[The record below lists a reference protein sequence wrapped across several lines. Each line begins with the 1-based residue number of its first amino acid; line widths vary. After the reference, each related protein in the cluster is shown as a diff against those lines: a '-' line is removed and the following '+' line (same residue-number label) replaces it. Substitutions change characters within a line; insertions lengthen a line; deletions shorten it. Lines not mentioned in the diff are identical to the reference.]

1 MSKKLETY
9 ANIDPLNLLDL
20 IKYFWLY
27 KIFLIIPFF
36 ISIIISLV
44 LYLTLDDTYVYEIKL
59 SPVSEDKVRN
69 YISTV
74 EIKIPNKP
82 HGFTADITKQPL
94 PYNYYSSQLITP
106 SGGVLSNGNLFNIYI
121 DKLLLKLNNESINEH
136 NIKFKKIK
144 NDPSYLLTLRTKHEK
159 DFDKMLNFIEL
170 PSNLFYQ
177 SIIEL
182 YKNKFNQV
190 KKELKLVESNLKK
203 MEDDLKDRHELMLK
217 YKINFLKKH
226 LEIAKKLQIKKP
238 DKFFLDTFNRNLT
251 NAELFNNDQ
260 YYNLGSDFIEIEL
273 EKLIYYNNTNKNNYK
288 FSLEFINLEFQ
299 RNYQDNYLK
308 ILDNAEDQ
316 IIKNIV
322 KTDIILFTITD
333 TKMQID
339 QTKNIII
346 ITIFLL
352 GIITPLIFLLSTFS
366 IFGFKN
372 KI

>member
-121 DKLLLKLNNESINEH
+121 DKPYI
-136 NIKFKKIK
+136 
-144 NDPSYLLTLRTKHEK
+144 
-159 DFDKMLNFIEL
+159 
-170 PSNLFYQ
+170 SNLMYA
-177 SIIEL
+177 IPDYGL
-182 YKNKFNQV
+182 YLPDNSKVMGYPAKD
-190 KKELKLVESNLKK
+190 LKK
-203 MEDDLKDRHELMLK
+203 FIKDNK
-217 YKINFLKKH
+217 WYI
-226 LEIAKKLQIKKP
+226 KLQ
-238 DKFFLDTFNRNLT
+238 
-251 NAELFNNDQ
+251 
-260 YYNLGSDFIEIEL
+260 
-273 EKLIYYNNTNKNNYK
+273 
-288 FSLEFINLEFQ
+288 
-299 RNYQDNYLK
+299 
-308 ILDNAEDQ
+308 
-316 IIKNIV
+316 
-322 KTDIILFTITD
+322 
-333 TKMQID
+333 
-339 QTKNIII
+339 
-346 ITIFLL
+346 
-352 GIITPLIFLLSTFS
+352 
-366 IFGFKN
+366 
-372 KI
+372 